1 MSRLHLRLVKLE
13 QQAAQVQITAPT
25 REDRDAALASVR
37 AVVEPFE
44 AAHPLT
50 EAERTI
56 EGVPLLRPPLEEWS
70 VAERLSRAS
79 GLSMNELTAH
89 INAQAEA
96 AMATRRQKKATLV
109 KPWRWR

>member
-25 REDRDAALASVR
+25 LEDRDAALASVW

-44 AAHPLT
+44 HAYPLT

-56 EGVPLLRPPLEEWS
+56 EGALLLRPPLEARS
-70 VAERLSRAS
+70 VAERLSRAL

-89 INAQAEA
+89 IDARAEA
-96 AMATRRQKKATLV
+96 AMAKRRQEKATLV
-109 KPWRWR
+109 KPWWRR